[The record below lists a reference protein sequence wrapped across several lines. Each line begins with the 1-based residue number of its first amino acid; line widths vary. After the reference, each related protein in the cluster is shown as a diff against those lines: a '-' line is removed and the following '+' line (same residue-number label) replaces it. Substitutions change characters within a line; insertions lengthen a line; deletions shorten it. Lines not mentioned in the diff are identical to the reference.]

1 MRNSFI
7 IFFLSFC
14 LNTYSLAENIFIEA
28 KNINLDKN
36 KETTIFEK
44 DVIVKTETGDVIKS
58 EFAEY
63 NRSSGL
69 IKLRKKIIAIDDQS
83 NQIEADYAEY
93 NDKTKIFKTIG
104 ITKII
109 TSSKYIVNTED
120 LLINKSKKSI
130 SSNFS
135 TVITD
140 TETNKIFLDN
150 FEYLTDTNI
159 FKSIGSIKIEDKV
172 NNSYEFSQIYI
183 DTKKKEII
191 GSDTKSYLN

>member
-28 KNINLDKN
+28 KNISLDKN

-69 IKLRKKIIAIDDQS
+69 IKLRKKLLLLMINRIKLKLIMPSTMIKQ
-83 NQIEADYAEY
+83 
-93 NDKTKIFKTIG
+93 
-104 ITKII
+104 
-109 TSSKYIVNTED
+109 KY
-120 LLINKSKKSI
+120 LKL
-130 SSNFS
+130 
-135 TVITD
+135 
-140 TETNKIFLDN
+140 
-150 FEYLTDTNI
+150 
-159 FKSIGSIKIEDKV
+159 
-172 NNSYEFSQIYI
+172 
-183 DTKKKEII
+183 
-191 GSDTKSYLN
+191 